1 MYKDIIWEEEILKRI
16 GNLCPMWTGGFI
28 KCKIG
33 NEIERDR
40 EMFLRHSFCFSGT
53 GGDGRRLDEDE
64 EDSHRSSL

>member
-1 MYKDIIWEEEILKRI
+1 
-16 GNLCPMWTGGFI
+16 MWTGGFI

-64 EDSHRSSL
+64 DDSHRSSL